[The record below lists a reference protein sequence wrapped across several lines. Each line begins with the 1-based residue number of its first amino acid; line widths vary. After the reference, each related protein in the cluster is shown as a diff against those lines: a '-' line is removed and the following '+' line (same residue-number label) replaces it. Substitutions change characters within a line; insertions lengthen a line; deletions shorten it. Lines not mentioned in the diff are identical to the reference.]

1 MLASKGSRHLV
12 LGTVLILILILAA
25 PVAAAP
31 PGNPFVGS
39 WEAPDSFDG
48 SHQHMTIGG
57 GPDMHVTFVDDGAT
71 LCDFFG
77 YGFVP
82 ARARGFG
89 EMTDSTFEW
98 TGDVYC
104 MAREAGGPVL
114 ALPDEPFS
122 LVHDSV
128 TDTLLDSY
136 GECWYRSGHPESCDL
151 SGPAD

>member
-48 SHQHMTIGG
+48 SHQHMTIVG
-57 GPDMHVTFVDDGAT
+57 GPNMRVTYVDDAAT
-71 LCDFFG
+71 VCLWEG

-98 TGDVYC
+98 TGDLYC

-114 ALPDEPFS
+114 LWPDTSFS
-122 LVHDSV
+122 LEYDSS
-128 TDTLLDSY
+128 TDTLHDPY
-136 GECWYRSGHPESCDL
+136 ECWYRSGNPESCDL
-151 SGPAD
+151 PGPAD